1 VNERKAL
8 VGSTEAFDVL
18 IPGVVSGSPSL
29 TFRRDGAEV
38 AGAGFAVKRAA
49 DSCTAIN
56 ATDLTG
62 TFAAGVGLQGP
73 VYGRAYLLTAQDGIF
88 PVQIDELTTTTAR
101 MSEPLP
107 RSVVITE
114 ALPASLV
121 WAWWSAA
128 IPAAVTATETGDSPV
143 DWWVTYTENRG
154 TAVGTLASQRVS
166 GVLHVVAGK
175 FATGLSDE
183 ALNLYWGHV
192 IPRAQVGHLSHAGPI
207 EAARSQMV
215 THIRMRLNASTSG
228 RREDDINGADFLQA
242 HAAWAASHI
251 IKARNPELSATLL
264 AEAMAQTDKALA
276 SVSWYDPEG
285 TGEGTTGAPAQK
297 AALLFNGANLPLR
310 SATPRNAFDYRIG
323 RARS

>member
-1 VNERKAL
+1 MNERKAL

-18 IPGVVSGSPSL
+18 IPGVVSGSPTL

-49 DSCTAIN
+49 DPCTAISGN
-56 ATDLTG
+56 DLTG

-73 VYGRAYLLTAQDGIF
+73 VYGRAYLLTAQDGTF

-143 DWWVTYTENRG
+143 DWWVTYIENRG
-154 TAVGTLASQRVS
+154 SAVGTLASQRVS
-166 GVLHVVAGK
+166 GVLHVVDGK
-175 FATGLSDE
+175 FSTGLSDE
-183 ALNLYWGHV
+183 ALNLYYGHI

-207 EAARSQMV
+207 EAARQQMV
-215 THIRMRLNASTSG
+215 THIRARLNATRTG

-242 HAAWAASHI
+242 HAAWAVSHI
-251 IKARNPELSATLL
+251 IKARNPELSGTLL
-264 AEAMAQTDKALA
+264 GEAMAQTDKALD
-276 SVSWYDPEG
+276 STSWYDPDG
-285 TGEGTTGAPAQK
+285 DGNGEQGSAVSK
-297 AALLFNGANLPLR
+297 AALLVGFSQAETRAETPPNPFN
-310 SATPRNAFDYRIG
+310 YRRG